1 MCTQSQWGWH
11 SFPLPKGLSVSDF
24 RLEPYDTY
32 GRKVGYPTSAK
43 GQEELYRWLR
53 ENPHRLHLGRI
64 GLLLKTA
71 RGEAARGLVTG
82 ISRMIS

>member
-1 MCTQSQWGWH
+1 M
-11 SFPLPKGLSVSDF
+11 
-24 RLEPYDTY
+24 
-32 GRKVGYPTSAK
+32 
-43 GQEELYRWLR
+43 LR